1 MMPHTLQSMSSNRL
15 IIASMS
21 QQIHQLLST
30 AEVEAAAAA
39 RSLEFALEIGVNQAV
54 LEGDSE
60 MVIQHLL
67 TKLNLK
73 FFPIPI
79 VSLSFSH
86 TKREGSKLAHN
97 LARYFI
103 NIKLSG

>member
-1 MMPHTLQSMSSNRL
+1 MSSNGL

-39 RSLEFALEIGVNQAV
+39 RALEFALEIGVKQAV

-60 MVIQHLL
+60 MVIQALAD
-67 TKLNLK
+67 K
-73 FFPIPI
+73 
-79 VSLSFSH
+79 VSSKILSNSYSFVECFSY
-86 TKREGSKLAHN
+86 KKGGYYKLAHN
-97 LARYFI
+97 LTRHFI
-103 NIKLSG
+103 NISNLFV

>member
-1 MMPHTLQSMSSNRL
+1 MMPHTLQSMSSNEL

-30 AEVEAAAAA
+30 AEVEAATAA

-60 MVIQHLL
+60 MVIQA
-67 TKLNLK
+67 
-73 FFPIPI
+73 
-79 VSLSFSH
+79 
-86 TKREGSKLAHN
+86 LADE
-97 LARYFI
+97 A
-103 NIKLSG
+103 